1 MFIDPVPESR
11 ATETVADMYEKDKE
25 GWGFLPN
32 FTQVFSHHPDAYRAW
47 RELIGA
53 IRGQMDLRRAELA
66 TLAAARTLR
75 SDYCSVAHA
84 KILRDKFY
92 DEETV
97 RQIASD
103 PSNAGLDEVDLAIV
117 EFAEK
122 AARSA
127 VSVTQSDVDR
137 LRSLG
142 LSDREVLDVVLAV
155 AARCFFATVVE
166 ALGAEP
172 DEELT
177 EALGPELLEKV
188 LVGRARA

>member
-11 ATETVADMYEKDKE
+11 ATEPVADMYEKDKE

-32 FTQVFSHHPDAYRAW
+32 FTQVFSHHPDAYLAW
-47 RELIGA
+47 RQLIGA

-66 TLAAARTLR
+66 TLAAARMLR

-97 RQIASD
+97 RQIASA
-103 PSNAGLDEVDLAIV
+103 PSSAGLDEVDLAVV

-127 VSVTQSDVDR
+127 VSVTQSDVDK
-137 LRSLG
+137 LRALG

-177 EALGPELLEKV
+177 EALGPELLQEV